1 MHHHYIILQS
11 RKAGG
16 GRGKK
21 SAFTKSFKLSPELA
35 DVVGSDVMPR
45 HEVVKKLWA
54 VIKERELQDPAN
66 KQYAICDDQLFKVI
80 GKTFFFFLFHLYK
93 YEDFK
98 NYAVFYMNSFST
110 VRITLYVSSLIINL
124 LL

>member
-1 MHHHYIILQS
+1 MNLQASSGQECFATDEPLQS
-11 RKAGG
+11 KKGPAGGGG

-54 VIKERELQDPAN
+54 VIKERDLQDPSN
-66 KQYAICDDQLFKVI
+66 KQYAICDDQLLKVI
-80 GKTFFFFLFHLYK
+80 GQLMAGFWHP
-93 YEDFK
+93 
-98 NYAVFYMNSFST
+98 FYLNWYT
-110 VRITLYVSSLIINL
+110 
-124 LL
+124 